1 MEPTGGRDELKSIL
15 EDVRRTEI
23 KGRKG
28 GTFVYAGAIYRYFE
42 DIRDLKAEGY
52 TFATICKFLEE
63 KNVLPADSDQR
74 SFCRAFRREVAR
86 RKRTAKAKKSE
97 GIHGTVISPNKPK
110 GNATKE
116 VSSASA
122 AQGMG
127 FVPTKPMPDKT
138 GLQVNTD
145 NTFNIRPID
154 LDDLPDPSSIK

>member
-1 MEPTGGRDELKSIL
+1 MEPTGGCEELKSIL

-28 GTFVYAGAIYRYFE
+28 GMFVYAGAIYRYFE

-63 KNVLPADSDQR
+63 KNILPTDSDQR
-74 SFCRAFRREVAR
+74 SFCRAFRKEVAR
-86 RKRTAKAKKSE
+86 RKLAAKAKKTE
-97 GIHGTVISPNKPK
+97 GIHDTVISPNKPK
-110 GNATKE
+110 GNAARE
-116 VSSASA
+116 VSAASA
-122 AQGMG
+122 IQRTGV
-127 FVPTKPMPDKT
+127 VPAKPMPDRT

-154 LDDLPDPSSIK
+154 LNDLPDPSSIR